1 MNYILLLSWRLPP
14 WAADPAPGK
23 KSGGLDCS
31 KPPLVV
37 WACQKGCC
45 TTAFFLGRRPA
56 VDYVDY
62 IERKIAIPQKQ
73 NPPNQF
79 RDINRGRDI
88 VADTLVPVLIF
99 RGKVSACRKNKEW

>member
-1 MNYILLLSWRLPP
+1 MFKAAAGRMGVSKGLLY
-14 WAADPAPGK
+14 DG
-23 KSGGLDCS
+23 
-31 KPPLVV
+31 
-37 WACQKGCC
+37 
-45 TTAFFLGRRPA
+45 FFLGRRPA